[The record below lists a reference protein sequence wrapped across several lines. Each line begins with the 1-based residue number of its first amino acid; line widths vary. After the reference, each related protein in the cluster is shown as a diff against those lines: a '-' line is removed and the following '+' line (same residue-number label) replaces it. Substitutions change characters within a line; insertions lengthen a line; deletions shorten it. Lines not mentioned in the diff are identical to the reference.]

1 MEQKQRRFT
10 KNVFVLDQKRKT
22 ICGQIASKNAQ
33 PYCQIKIGR
42 NFALKAVATPE
53 PKGYVLEISEVGSY
67 RIQDGSDIISLMI
80 SADGVEAT
88 TERWEEW
95 KFETDLVGSNGYRIG
110 YKWCSNRCENKIS
123 KGMGMVPPYTRNDFA
138 RREIRE
144 LPGVQKSKY
153 DVKELRQKIREEREK
168 GNVELQ
174 LKPTFKAERGMNSP
188 DSDEDQNPMNQMA
201 DDWAEEVRKQDE
213 DAARR
218 KALETKLEDR
228 DEDMR
233 HLRWRIEGNRRNL
246 RKRQRNQKK
255 CRDRKKEPQLEEVIV
270 EDEGEE
276 SGEEETVSASYI
288 TSNYIERISKIRKS
302 KDERL
307 SMLAS
312 MMPQQSGEFTSM
324 LFTKKIKWD
333 NVPLYL
339 IDEVQKKYELQSVG
353 GCDRVAFV
361 SKGTNLIILPVAS
374 KPR

>member
-42 NFALKAVATPE
+42 NFALKAVPTPE

-80 SADGVEAT
+80 STDGVEAT

-95 KFETDLVGSNGYRIG
+95 KFETISCVPMATVLNINGAQIDA
-110 YKWCSNRCENKIS
+110 EIKIS
-123 KGMGMVPPYTRNDFA
+123 KGMGMVPPYTRNDFD
-138 RREIRE
+138 RREMPE
-144 LPGVQKSKY
+144 LPGVQKSRY

-168 GNVELQ
+168 GNIELQ
-174 LKPTFKAERGMNSP
+174 PKPTFKAERWHEQP

-218 KALETKLEDR
+218 KALEAKLEEQR
-228 DEDMR
+228 RRYEAFKM
-233 HLRWRIEGNRRNL
+233 ENRRQQEEF
-246 RKRQRNQKK
+246 KRTSEEPKET
-255 CRDRKKEPQLEEVIV
+255 RDRKKEPQLEEVIV

-312 MMPQQSGEFTSM
+312 MMPQQAGEFTSM

-361 SKGTNLIILPVAS
+361 SKGTNLIILPVGV
-374 KPR
+374 